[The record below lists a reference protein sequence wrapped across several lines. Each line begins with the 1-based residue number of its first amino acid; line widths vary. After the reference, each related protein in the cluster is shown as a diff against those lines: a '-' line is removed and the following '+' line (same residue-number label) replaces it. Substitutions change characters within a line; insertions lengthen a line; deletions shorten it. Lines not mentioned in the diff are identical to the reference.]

1 MWLWRRVCDR
11 CGDVFRGNLGCGCG
25 GECRTCVGEECG
37 VCIQGECLM
46 CDMGEC
52 VAMSCVEEDWSLW
65 WDSVTCGDEY
75 TIRLPTFPSF
85 FPSFLSSPA
94 ETNSRIP

>member
-46 CDMGEC
+46 CDMGE
-52 VAMSCVEEDWSLW
+52 WG
-65 WDSVTCGDEY
+65 SVLRCHVLRKIGVCGG
-75 TIRLPTFPSF
+75 TV
-85 FPSFLSSPA
+85 
-94 ETNSRIP
+94 